1 MRIKFLPL
9 FVIALCLLSLPLLA
23 QEAAEPTAEI
33 SWPPPVYVLRGE
45 TSLRGT
51 VNLADM
57 TGYFIE
63 YRALDEDLSAPD
75 TRLTGCPLPCPPQSR
90 SWMTCWA
97 PGTPA
102 GSLTGCTSCA

>member
-23 QEAAEPTAEI
+23 QEATEPTAEI
-33 SWPPPVYVLRGE
+33 NWPPPVYVLRGE
-45 TSLRGT
+45 VPLRGT

-63 YRALDEDLSAPD
+63 YRALDEDLSAPES
-75 TRLTGCPLPCPPQSR
+75 RAVAARNPALQQSW